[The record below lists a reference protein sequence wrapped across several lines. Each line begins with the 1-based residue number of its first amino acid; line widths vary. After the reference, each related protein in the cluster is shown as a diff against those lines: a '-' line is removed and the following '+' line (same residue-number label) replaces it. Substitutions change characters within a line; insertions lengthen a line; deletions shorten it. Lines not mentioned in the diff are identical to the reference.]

1 MANQPH
7 NPSDADARARLA
19 ELWHASQPSVSAYLF
34 AAVPNHHDA
43 EDLLGQVAVAVARD
57 FDKYDPTQPFV
68 RWAIGI
74 ARHRVLNHRRTYAM
88 SKVVFSQ
95 DTIESLA
102 NAVPAEPVRQSDFK
116 AALKACIDKLQA
128 QARKVITLRYEDDIK
143 PKQIASELDM
153 TPNAVSILLHRTRK
167 TLSECVQD
175 NMEGE
180 NKR

>member
-1 MANQPH
+1 MTDPTL
-7 NPSDADARARLA
+7 NPSDARARLA

-57 FDKYDPTQPFV
+57 FDRYDESQPFV

-74 ARHRVLNHRRTYAM
+74 ARHRVLNYRRKYAM

-95 DTIESLA
+95 ETIENLA
-102 NAVPAEPVRQSDFK
+102 NAVPNDPARQSEFK
-116 AALKACIDKLQA
+116 AVLKQCIDKLHT
-128 QARKVITLRYEDDIK
+128 QARKVITLRYEDELR
-143 PKQIASELDM
+143 PRHIAVELDM
-153 TPNAVSILLHRTRK
+153 TPNAVSIILHRTRK
-167 TLSECVQD
+167 ALAQCVSRSIEEDQ
-175 NMEGE
+175 